1 MKNFDR
7 IINNCADLE
16 TIEIMSEEDIY
27 LKGCMEL
34 WLKTLKNVMVH
45 SETPPVYL
53 GSEINLFSGSRS
65 TMTLYVPCDSAP
77 SYRGS
82 RRWTQPI
89 FKKILCIE
97 HHSEHPDET
106 AVKDVRAGG
115 EGAQARYY
123 DLTGRPV
130 DCGYRG
136 LAVSRQGDKVIMR

>member
-1 MKNFDR
+1 
-7 IINNCADLE
+7 
-16 TIEIMSEEDIY
+16 MSEEDIY
-27 LKGCMEL
+27 LKGRMEL

-53 GSEINLFSGSRS
+53 GSGINLFSSSRG
-65 TMTLYVPCDSAP
+65 TMTLHVPCGSAP
-77 SYRGS
+77 SYSGS

-89 FKKILCIE
+89 FKKLLCIG

-136 LAVSRQGDKVIMR
+136 LAVSRQGDKVIMRQGGGNPSMGAQ

>member
-1 MKNFDR
+1 
-7 IINNCADLE
+7 
-16 TIEIMSEEDIY
+16 MSEEDIY

-34 WLKTLKNVMVH
+34 WLKTLKNVIVH

-53 GSEINLFSGSRS
+53 GSGISLCLRLPLDHDP
-65 TMTLYVPCDSAP
+65 TRALRQRTVLQ
-77 SYRGS
+77 GS

-89 FKKILCIE
+89 FKKILCIG
-97 HHSEHPDET
+97 HHSEHPDVT

-130 DCGYRG
+130 DCGYRS
-136 LAVSRQGDKVIMR
+136 LAVSRQGYKVIMR

>member
-27 LKGCMEL
+27 LKGRMEL
-34 WLKTLKNVMVH
+34 WLKTLKNVIVH
-45 SETPPVYL
+45 SEPPPEYL
-53 GSEINLFSGSRS
+53 VSGINLSSGSRG
-65 TMTLYVPCDSAP
+65 TMTLYVPCDSSP
-77 SYRGS
+77 SYSGS

-89 FKKILCIE
+89 FKKLLCIG